1 MNARRHR
8 PPASRR
14 KGARFTAP
22 ARPQAAAPGT
32 GRYPREAD
40 AMHDARLGPL
50 GIDRIRA
57 LPMEQVER
65 AISRRPA
72 VIAAVERSYW
82 LTEAMRNSEGA
93 R

>member
-1 MNARRHR
+1 MIARRHG

-22 ARPQAAAPGT
+22 ARPQAAAPG
-32 GRYPREAD
+32 GRALPREAD
-40 AMHDARLGPL
+40 AMHDAGRDQLC
-50 GIDRIRA
+50 IDTMRA

-65 AISRRPA
+65 AISGRPA

-93 R
+93 